1 MLDKLVKSS
10 MIFVLVLGATLVV
23 LWITASY
30 QKQVLAM
37 EQASHWLQRSE

>member
-10 MIFVLVLGATLVV
+10 MIFVLVLGATLAM
-23 LWITASY
+23 LWIAASY
-30 QKQVLAM
+30 QKQELAM